1 MSNLLALI
9 KLRSIYEIEIF
20 LGLIKL
26 NIFSNEEIGKFLV
39 KKKKMRLRITLTW
52 CVSISVDSA
61 DTMSAYT
68 QLVHDTK
75 RNSENQKLI
84 HVVL

>member
-1 MSNLLALI
+1 MKSH
-9 KLRSIYEIEIF
+9 IYRVPGASKVKSHF
-20 LGLIKL
+20 QPLFRKD